1 MNEKKNWPLRYVVS
15 YREVALLFGVEVME
29 NKTVADYV
37 LNNNLSP
44 FVDRVLVQVIF
55 TEQKSINEA
64 NCIARGSKTTSNV
77 TVDLQVDKR
86 SEQNR
91 YDDYLLNSNLK
102 VF

>member
-1 MNEKKNWPLRYVVS
+1 
-15 YREVALLFGVEVME
+15 ME